1 MKVNKPKNENYA
13 AIVVQIKTLV
23 PLENCDNVQAAII
36 LGNQVIVSKEVRVD
50 DIGLYFPL
58 ECQLSQKYL
67 SNNNLYRKPELNNDP
82 TQKGYFEENGRIR
95 CIKFRGMHKSE
106 GLFMPIGS
114 LGFVFPEIFNPSK
127 TGLWLP
133 KDFFIE
139 IGDTFDELNG
149 IEICN
154 KYIPKNTR
162 TPGMPG
168 KNKKGKSSKISKLIA
183 NQFKFHDDTGML
195 YKNLHTLNPDTF
207 VNISYK
213 MHGTSGISSRILC
226 KKALKWYE
234 KALKFL
240 GINIV
245 DTEYSDVYAS
255 RKVVKNEELNPKV
268 KHFYD
273 DDIWGVA
280 HKELLPFVLNGMTFY
295 YEIVGFLPSGG
306 YIQKDYDYGCDHK
319 EHKIYIYRITYT
331 NIDGKVFEFSATQV
345 QNFCKEKGL
354 NAVPELFSGKVS
366 RFITIAEQILGKEP
380 RIFNLEEDQDL
391 IREHFLQL
399 LKDLYNEK
407 NCYICK
413 NKVPEEG
420 AVIRLEKNEFEAY
433 KQKSNRFYEKE
444 TKELDSGEINIEDLN

>member
-1 MKVNKPKNENYA
+1 M
-13 AIVVQIKTLV
+13 
-23 PLENCDNVQAAII
+23 
-36 LGNQVIVSKEVRVD
+36 
-50 DIGLYFPL
+50 
-58 ECQLSQKYL
+58 
-67 SNNNLYRKPELNNDP
+67 
-82 TQKGYFEENGRIR
+82 
-95 CIKFRGMHKSE
+95 
-106 GLFMPIGS
+106 
-114 LGFVFPEIFNPSK
+114 
-127 TGLWLP
+127 
-133 KDFFIE
+133 
-139 IGDTFDELNG
+139 
-149 IEICN
+149 
-154 KYIPKNTR
+154 
-162 TPGMPG
+162 
-168 KNKKGKSSKISKLIA
+168 
-183 NQFKFHDDTGML
+183 
-195 YKNLHTLNPDTF
+195 
-207 VNISYK
+207 
-213 MHGTSGISSRILC
+213 
-226 KKALKWYE
+226 
-234 KALKFL
+234 
-240 GINIV
+240 
-245 DTEYSDVYAS
+245 
-255 RKVVKNEELNPKV
+255 VKNEELNPKV

-280 HKELLPFVLNGMTFY
+280 HKELLPFILNGMTFY

-306 YIQKDYDYGCDHK
+306 YIQKDYDYGCNHK

-354 NAVPELFSGKVS
+354 TAVPELFSGKVS